1 MWCKLIAADSERCG
15 VREKVRDL
23 RPPRVCL
30 RTMGFLPFF
39 VSLIVFTAPV
49 KADTYSM
56 AGTFN
61 GWNPQDTSRTLK
73 QLDPNKHELVR
84 YWKPG
89 RFEFKFAR
97 NGGWDRNLG
106 VTNDGKLAP
115 YACDIDLTIPIPG
128 EYRIAIDTQA
138 LTWTFNM
145 QPPTQP
151 RALFSYR
158 WIGANVLRLDAGRSL
173 ARKSYPLTS
182 FEWSVAPEQRAQ
194 VAWNIIDNGCVAE
207 LTIHKPGHLD
217 VDLTISDGS
226 MSDRRVTKL
235 YIPQTYALTISH
247 EGNDKSEIKHI
258 LFLIDGHRYGHVID
272 HAIDEMK
279 GEVSFLVTNPFN
291 GTQRQEQTLSPQD
304 LSDKLI
310 LFNDLTKKITINAD
324 GFQRFRYVA
333 KDYENQVKPT
343 DIDRVVVV
351 ADFNGWHAER
361 TPLRETKPGVYEA
374 IALLPDG
381 RYEYKFLVNG
391 VTFLEDRTAN
401 PQYRDPDD
409 LGGFNS
415 GFIIGPDAG
424 SLGPAKSNHINLQ
437 ALRHNPAVTA
447 DFTCMSKNIVDVT
460 VKTLANDVQSV
471 AIVSSVPTFDGQDR
485 VALRKTDTING
496 FDYWRARLK
505 STSKSLD
512 YHFEFK
518 DDNAAA
524 YLSAAGAT
532 DKRDAVQPWQR
543 TLQPTFP
550 TPDWAKHALWYQIF
564 PERFRNGD
572 ASNDPPRTAPWQH
585 EWYKPYK
592 APADVTKGAP
602 NDFNE
607 SGNFYSYIYSRRYG
621 GDIQGVREQLPYL
634 RKLGVTAIYFN
645 PIFLAQSLHKYD
657 ASDFRHIEDFFGV
670 KDSLKNVKGETTDP
684 NTWQW
689 SASDRVFLDFL
700 EDAHAQGFKV
710 IIDGVF
716 NHVGRDF
723 WAFRDVLKNGK
734 DSPYADW
741 FDIVS
746 WEPFQ
751 YKAWDAPNGSLP
763 RLKHDDDLGLAP
775 VVREHIFAI
784 TRRWMD
790 PNGDG
795 DPSDGIDGWR
805 LDVAEDIN
813 EHFWSD
819 WRKLVKEINPDAYIV
834 AEIWHE
840 AREWLD
846 GRTFDAV
853 MNYPFAEACQR
864 YFVNDKKA
872 STPQHFAR
880 ELNNTLHWYP
890 PQVTQV
896 LQNLFDSHDTDRV
909 ASMLMNPDLEY
920 DKANRLQDNG
930 PNYDASRPTEAA
942 YQKLMLMVGLQMTFP
957 NAPMIYYGDEVGMY
971 GADDPSDR
979 KPMYWPDLMPFDDP
993 DERIHE
999 GLFEH
1004 YRFMIALR
1012 NTYEVLRVGTFT
1024 ALDHS
1029 DSPDVFAFKRSL
1041 NNQTALVAINR
1052 GKTATQITLPAPW
1065 KDGTELVRV
1074 DPNGNA
1080 KLIEPDEPS
1089 RRATVSVKPD
1099 APTVRVA
1106 DGQITLELSG
1116 PYSMMVLLEKP

>member
-1 MWCKLIAADSERCG
+1 MHCAVAVITLLVSAVGFADVAS
-15 VREKVRDL
+15 
-23 RPPRVCL
+23 
-30 RTMGFLPFF
+30 
-39 VSLIVFTAPV
+39 
-49 KADTYSM
+49 ADTYSM

-61 GWNPQDTSRTLK
+61 GWHPRDESRVLEK
-73 QLDPNKHELVR
+73 VAPDQYESVR
-84 YWKPG
+84 FWKPG
-89 RFEFKFAR
+89 TFEFKFVR
-97 NGGWDRNLG
+97 DGDWHHNLG
-106 VTNDGKLAP
+106 VTSDGKLAP
-115 YACDIDLTIPIPG
+115 SAGDIDLTIPIPG
-128 EYRIAIDTQA
+128 EYRITLDTNA
-138 LTWTFNM
+138 LTWKSTM
-145 QPPTQP
+145 QSPTKP
-151 RALFSYR
+151 HALFSHR
-158 WIGANVLRLDAGRSL
+158 WIGGNVLRLDAARAL
-173 ARKSYPLTS
+173 ARKAHPITTYQ
-182 FEWSVAPEQRAQ
+182 WMVALEQQANVR
-194 VAWNIIDNGCVAE
+194 WDLSEGGRVAE
-207 LTIHKPGHLD
+207 VTVLKPGNID
-217 VDLTISDGS
+217 VRLEVSDGS
-226 MSDRRVTKL
+226 MVDHIEVRLSV
-235 YIPQTYALTISH
+235 PQAYELTLTHQSSV
-247 EGNDKSEIKHI
+247 ERDSPRAKHI
-258 LFLIDGHRYGHVID
+258 LFPIEGHRYGHVLTD
-272 HAIDEMK
+272 VEAQHDSET
-279 GEVSFLVTNPFN
+279 SLVVTDPFK
-291 GTQRQEQTLSPQD
+291 GTQCVDQTVNAKD
-304 LSDKLI
+304 LSQKLV
-310 LFNDLTKKITINAD
+310 LFNDLTNKLSITAD
-324 GFQRFRYVA
+324 GFHHFRYVA
-333 KDYENQVKPT
+333 KEYEKQVKPT
-343 DIDRVVVV
+343 DIDRIAVI
-351 ADFNGWHAER
+351 ADFNGWNVER
-361 TPLRETKPGVYEA
+361 TPLREVEPDIYETT
-374 IALLPDG
+374 ALLPDG

-391 VTFLEDRTAN
+391 VHYLEDKSAD

-409 LGGFNS
+409 QGGFNS
-415 GFIIGPDAG
+415 GFIIGPDA
-424 SLGPAKSNHINLQ
+424 SALGPPQPNHINLQ
-437 ALRHNPAVTA
+437 ALRHAPTVST
-447 DFTCMSKNIVDVT
+447 DFACMSSQIVDVT

-471 AIVSSVPTFDGQDR
+471 AIISPAAVFDGQDR
-485 VALRKTDTING
+485 VDLRKAETING
-496 FDYWRARLK
+496 YDYWRARLK
-505 STSKSLD
+505 SASENLA
-512 YHFEFK
+512 YFFEFT
-518 DDNAAA
+518 DGDATA
-524 YLSAAGAT
+524 YLSGDGAT
-532 DKRDAVQPWQR
+532 NNRAAVKPWR
-543 TLQPTFP
+543 RKVQPTFP

-572 ASNDPPRTAPWQH
+572 ASNDPPRTVPWQH

-592 APADVTKGAP
+592 APADVVKGSP
-602 NDFNE
+602 YDFNE
-607 SGNFYSYIYSRRYG
+607 SGNFYSYIYARRYG

-657 ASDFRHIEDFFGV
+657 ASDYRHIDDFFGV
-670 KDSLKNVKGETTDP
+670 KNSLNEVKGETTDP
-684 NTWQW
+684 STWQW
-689 SASDRVFLDFL
+689 SATDRVFLEFL

-710 IIDGVF
+710 ILDGVF

-813 EHFWSD
+813 EYFWSD

-864 YFVNDKKA
+864 FFVNHKKA

-880 ELNNTLHWYP
+880 ELDNTLHWYP

-942 YQKLMLMVGLQMTFP
+942 YQKLMLMVGMQMTFP
-957 NAPMIYYGDEVGMY
+957 NAPMIYYGDELGMY

-999 GLFEH
+999 ELFQH

-1012 NTYEVLRVGTFT
+1012 NTYEELRIGSFAAVDHGSNQNVFVFT
-1024 ALDHS
+1024 
-1029 DSPDVFAFKRSL
+1029 RRL
-1041 NNQTALVAINR
+1041 NNQMALIAINR
-1052 GKTATQITLPAPW
+1052 GESAATIKLPAPW
-1065 KDGTELVRV
+1065 KNDTELVRV
-1074 DPNGNA
+1074 DPNGGA
-1080 KLIEPDEPS
+1080 ELIEAVDPTK
-1089 RRATVSVKPD
+1089 RATIQFAPD
-1099 APTVRVA
+1099 AKALRVA
-1106 DGQITLELSG
+1106 DGHITLEMSG
-1116 PYSMMVLLEKP
+1116 PYSMMVWVEKR